1 MLVFF
6 GLITALFLVIKSAE
20 YAMQYSTKIATNLK
34 IPKYVVGFL
43 IVSVISALPETFI
56 GIDSA
61 LQGTPS
67 FGLGTLLG
75 ANVADLT
82 IIFAIPIFL
91 CSRCLMVKS
100 KILKHGK
107 LYIFMI
113 ALPVVFGF
121 NGYYSRWEG
130 IILILAGF
138 YFYYLL
144 FWRNRESI
152 IKSDGYFSWKYFS
165 FLLLSMMALLV
176 SANFT
181 VKFGVSL
188 AENFNVHPI
197 IIGMFFVG
205 LGTTL
210 PELLFSIKAV
220 KRNHD
225 ELAIGDIMGMVITD
239 STIVMGILALI
250 SPFAFNP
257 KIIYITGG
265 FMVVASVILLY
276 FMRTGKTLNKKE
288 AIILVFFYLL
298 FVFVELFA
306 NSFFDI

>member
-165 FLLLSMMALLV
+165 FLLLSMMALFV

-225 ELAIGDIMGMVITD
+225 ELAIGNVMGMVITD
-239 STIVMGILALI
+239 STIVIGILALI

-257 KIIYITGG
+257 KIIYITGS
-265 FMVVASVILLY
+265 FMVLASIVLLY
-276 FMRTGKTLNKKE
+276 FMRTGKSLNKKE
-288 AIILVFFYLL
+288 AIALVLFYLL
-298 FVFVELFA
+298 FIFAELFA
-306 NSFFDI
+306 NSYF

>member
-1 MLVFF
+1 MFAFL
-6 GLITALFLVIKSAE
+6 GLIIALFFVIKSAE
-20 YAMQYSTKIATNLK
+20 YAIRYSTKIANNLK
-34 IPKYVVGFL
+34 IPKYIVGFL
-43 IVSVISALPETFI
+43 IVAIISALPETLI

-91 CSRCLMVKS
+91 CSRCLTVKS
-100 KILKHGK
+100 KIIKHFK

-113 ALPVVFGF
+113 ALPVIFGF
-121 NGYYSRWEG
+121 NGCYSRWEG
-130 IILILAGF
+130 IILILAGL
-138 YFYYLL
+138 YFYYAL
-144 FWRNRESI
+144 FWRNRESLV
-152 IKSDGYFSWKYFS
+152 KNDGYFSWKNFS

-176 SANFT
+176 GANFT

-188 AENFNVHPI
+188 AESLNVRPI
-197 IIGMFFVG
+197 IIGLFFVG

-210 PELLFSIKAV
+210 PELLFSIKAL
-220 KRNHD
+220 KQKHD

-239 STIVMGILALI
+239 STIVIGILALI

-257 KIIYITGG
+257 RIIYITGG
-265 FMVVASVILLY
+265 FMVLASIVLLY
-276 FMRTGKTLNKKE
+276 FMRTGKSLNKKE
-288 AIILVFFYLL
+288 AIALVFFYVL
-298 FVFVELFA
+298 FVLAELFA
-306 NSFFDI
+306 NSYF

>member
-1 MLVFF
+1 MLSFI
-6 GLITALFLVIKSAE
+6 GLIIALLIVIESAE
-20 YAMQYSTKIATNLK
+20 HAIRYSTKIAADLK
-34 IPKYVVGFL
+34 IPKYIVGFL
-43 IVSVISALPETFI
+43 IVAIISALPETI
-56 GIDSA
+56 ISIDSA

-91 CSRCLMVKS
+91 YSRSLVVKS
-100 KILKHGK
+100 KIIKHFK
-107 LYIFMI
+107 LYVFMI
-113 ALPVVFGF
+113 ALPVIFGF

-130 IILILAGF
+130 LILVMAGF

-144 FWRNRESI
+144 FWRNRKSI
-152 IKSDGYFSWKYFS
+152 VRTDGYFSWKYFS
-165 FLLLSMMALLV
+165 FLLMSMMVLLV
-176 SANFT
+176 GANFT

-188 AENFNVHPI
+188 AESLNIHPI
-197 IIGMFFVG
+197 IVGMFLVG

-210 PELLFSIKAV
+210 PELLFSVKAV

-239 STIVMGILALI
+239 STIVVGILALI

-257 KIIYITGG
+257 KIIYITGS
-265 FMVVASVILLY
+265 FMVVSSIILLN
-276 FMRTGKTLNKKE
+276 FMRTGRSLNKKE
-288 AIILVFFYLL
+288 ALALVFFYAL
-298 FVFVELFA
+298 FVFAEFFA
-306 NSFFDI
+306 NSYF

>member
-1 MLVFF
+1 MLSFI
-6 GLITALFLVIKSAE
+6 GLIFALIIVIRSAE
-20 YAMQYSTKIATNLK
+20 YAIQYSTKIATNLK
-34 IPKYVVGFL
+34 IPKYIVGFL
-43 IVSVISALPETFI
+43 IVAIISALPETLI

-91 CSRCLMVKS
+91 CSRCLNVKS
-100 KILKHGK
+100 KILKHSK

-113 ALPVVFGF
+113 ALPLIFGF

-130 IILILAGF
+130 IVLILAGF

-152 IKSDGYFSWKYFS
+152 IKNDGYFSWKYFS
-165 FLLLSMMALLV
+165 FLLISMMVLLV
-176 SANFT
+176 GANFT
-181 VKFGVSL
+181 VKFGISL
-188 AENFNVHPI
+188 AKSLSIHPLI
-197 IIGMFFVG
+197 VGLFFVG

-210 PELLFSIKAV
+210 PELFFSIKAV

-239 STIVMGILALI
+239 STIVVGILALI

-257 KIIYITGG
+257 KIIYITGS
-265 FMVVASVILLY
+265 FMLLASVILLH
-276 FMRTGKTLNKKE
+276 FMRTGRSLNKKE
-288 AIILVFFYLL
+288 ALILVFFYAL
-298 FVFVELFA
+298 FVFAEFFA
-306 NSFFDI
+306 NSYF

>member
-1 MLVFF
+1 MFAFL
-6 GLITALFLVIKSAE
+6 GLIIALAIVIKSAE
-20 YAMQYSTKIATNLK
+20 YAIRYSTKIANNLK
-34 IPKYVVGFL
+34 IPKYIVGFL
-43 IVSVISALPETFI
+43 IVAIISALPETLI

-91 CSRCLMVKS
+91 CSRCLTVKS
-100 KILKHGK
+100 KIIKHFK

-113 ALPVVFGF
+113 ALPVIFGF

-130 IILILAGF
+130 IILVLAGF
-138 YFYYLL
+138 YFYYAL

-152 IKSDGYFSWKYFS
+152 VKNDGYFSWKYFS
-165 FLLLSMMALLV
+165 FLLLSMMVLLV
-176 SANFT
+176 GANFT

-188 AENFNVHPI
+188 AESLNVHPI
-197 IIGMFFVG
+197 IVGLFFVG

-210 PELLFSIKAV
+210 PELLFSIKAL
-220 KRNHD
+220 KQKQD
-225 ELAIGDIMGMVITD
+225 ELAIGDMMGMVITD
-239 STIVMGILALI
+239 STIVVGILALI

-257 KIIYITGG
+257 RIIYITGS
-265 FMVVASVILLY
+265 FMVLASIVLLY
-276 FMRTGKTLNKKE
+276 FMRTGKSLNKKE
-288 AIILVFFYLL
+288 AIVLVLFYLL
-298 FVFVELFA
+298 FVLAELFA
-306 NSFFDI
+306 NRYF

>member
-1 MLVFF
+1 MFAFL
-6 GLITALFLVIKSAE
+6 GLIIALAIVIKSAK
-20 YAMQYSTKIATNLK
+20 YAIRYSTKIANNLK
-34 IPKYVVGFL
+34 IPKYIVGFL
-43 IVSVISALPETFI
+43 IVAIISALPETLI

-91 CSRCLMVKS
+91 CSRCLTVKS
-100 KILKHGK
+100 KIIKHFK

-113 ALPVVFGF
+113 ALPVIFGF

-130 IILILAGF
+130 IILVLAGF
-138 YFYYLL
+138 YFYYAL

-152 IKSDGYFSWKYFS
+152 VKNDGYFSWKYFS
-165 FLLLSMMALLV
+165 FLLLSMMVLLV
-176 SANFT
+176 GANFT

-188 AENFNVHPI
+188 AESLNVHPI
-197 IIGMFFVG
+197 IVGLFFVG

-210 PELLFSIKAV
+210 PELLFSIKAL
-220 KRNHD
+220 KQKQD

-239 STIVMGILALI
+239 STIVVGILALI

-257 KIIYITGG
+257 RIIYITGS
-265 FMVVASVILLY
+265 FMVLASIVLLY
-276 FMRTGKTLNKKE
+276 FMRTGKSLNKKE
-288 AIILVFFYLL
+288 AIVLVLFYLL
-298 FVFVELFA
+298 FVLAELFA
-306 NSFFDI
+306 NRYF

>member
-1 MLVFF
+1 MFAFL
-6 GLITALFLVIKSAE
+6 GLIIALAIVIKSAE
-20 YAMQYSTKIATNLK
+20 YAIRYSTKIANNLK
-34 IPKYVVGFL
+34 IPKYIVGFL
-43 IVSVISALPETFI
+43 IVAIISALPETLI

-91 CSRCLMVKS
+91 CSRCLTVKS
-100 KILKHGK
+100 KIIKHFK

-113 ALPVVFGF
+113 ALPVIFGF

-130 IILILAGF
+130 IILVLAGF
-138 YFYYLL
+138 YFYYAL

-152 IKSDGYFSWKYFS
+152 VKNDGYFSWKYFS
-165 FLLLSMMALLV
+165 FLLLSMMVLLV
-176 SANFT
+176 GANFT

-188 AENFNVHPI
+188 AESLNVHPI
-197 IIGMFFVG
+197 IVGLFFVG

-210 PELLFSIKAV
+210 PELLFSIKAL
-220 KRNHD
+220 KQKQD

-239 STIVMGILALI
+239 STIVVGILALI

-257 KIIYITGG
+257 RIIYITGS
-265 FMVVASVILLY
+265 FMVLASIVLLY
-276 FMRTGKTLNKKE
+276 FMRTGKSLNKKE
-288 AIILVFFYLL
+288 AIVLVLFYLL
-298 FVFVELFA
+298 FVLAELFA
-306 NSFFDI
+306 NRYF

>member
-1 MLVFF
+1 MFAFF
-6 GLITALFLVIKSAE
+6 GLIIALFLVIKSAE
-20 YAMQYSTKIATNLK
+20 YAIRYSTKIATNLK
-34 IPKYVVGFL
+34 IPKYIVGFL
-43 IVSVISALPETFI
+43 IVAIISALPETLI

-113 ALPVVFGF
+113 ALPVMFGF

-130 IILILAGF
+130 ILLILAGF
-138 YFYYLL
+138 YFYYLM

-152 IKSDGYFSWKYFS
+152 IKVDGYFSWKYFS

-176 SANFT
+176 GANFT
-181 VKFGVSL
+181 VKFGISL
-188 AENFNVHPI
+188 AESLNVHPI

-220 KRNHD
+220 KQNHD
-225 ELAIGDIMGMVITD
+225 ELAIGDILGMVITD
-239 STIVMGILALI
+239 STIVIGILALI

-265 FMVVASVILLY
+265 FMLLSSIILLY
-276 FMRTGKTLNKKE
+276 FMRTGRSLNKKE
-288 AIILVFFYLL
+288 AFMLVLFYLL
-298 FVFVELFA
+298 FVFAEYFA
-306 NSFFDI
+306 NNFF

>member
-1 MLVFF
+1 MLAFF
-6 GLITALFLVIKSAE
+6 GLIIALFLVIKGAE
-20 YAMQYSTKIATNLK
+20 YAIQYSTKIATNLK
-34 IPKYVVGFL
+34 IPKYIVGFL
-43 IVSVISALPETFI
+43 IVAIISALPESFI
-56 GIDSA
+56 AIDSA

-91 CSRCLMVKS
+91 CSRCLTVKS
-100 KILKHGK
+100 KILKHSK
-107 LYIFMI
+107 LYILMI
-113 ALPVVFGF
+113 ALPVILGF
-121 NGYYSRWEG
+121 NGFYSRWEG

-165 FLLLSMMALLV
+165 FLLLSMMVLLV
-176 SANFT
+176 GANFT

-188 AENFNVHPI
+188 AENLNVHPI

-239 STIVMGILALI
+239 STIVIGILALI

-257 KIIYITGG
+257 KIIYITGS
-265 FMVVASVILLY
+265 FMVFASIVLLY
-276 FMRTGKTLNKKE
+276 FMRIGRSLNKKE
-288 AIILVFFYLL
+288 AIMLVLFYLL
-298 FVFVELFA
+298 FVLVELFM
-306 NSFFDI
+306 NNYF